1 MTTNE
6 DGALVTGQDP
16 GRVLLDKIEARE
28 QALGRQAEQAEMED
42 LAARLRELDE
52 AIDHLRITRN
62 TLLSLASEPAAAGPA
77 EPPPVLPGH
86 PAYQQIL
93 AVFADAAGPMRARDL
108 CQPLDLPIVPK
119 NTENIRSKLKRLV
132 SRGVLVEAE
141 PGLFIQPRPWP
152 GCEPPARPPYAT
164 PTTKGTSAREPP
176 SQRS

>member
-28 QALGRQAEQAEMED
+28 QALARQAEQARAQMED

-52 AIDHLRITRN
+52 AIDHLRITRK
-62 TLLSLASEPAAAGPA
+62 TLLSLAGEPATAEPA

-108 CQPLDLPIVPK
+108 CQALDLPIVPK
-119 NTENIRSKLKRLV
+119 NTENIRSKLKRLA
-132 SRGVLVEAE
+132 SRGILVETE
-141 PGLFIQPRPWP
+141 PGLFTQPRP
-152 GCEPPARPPYAT
+152 
-164 PTTKGTSAREPP
+164 
-176 SQRS
+176 

>member
-28 QALGRQAEQAEMED
+28 QALARQAEQARVQMED

-52 AIDHLRITRN
+52 AIDHLQITRK
-62 TLLSLASEPAAAGPA
+62 TLLSLAGEPAAEPA

-108 CQPLDLPIVPK
+108 CQALDLPIVPK
-119 NTENIRSKLKRLV
+119 NTENIRSKLKRLA
-132 SRGVLVEAE
+132 SRGILVETE
-141 PGLFIQPRPWP
+141 PGLFTQPHP
-152 GCEPPARPPYAT
+152 
-164 PTTKGTSAREPP
+164 
-176 SQRS
+176 